1 MAGFNTHG
9 DDAALVRRIRKG
21 RHGAFK
27 ELLRRYRDICYRI
40 AWRQLHSRDEA
51 EDVVQTVFTRI
62 WSNPEAWNEERGASF
77 STWLYRV
84 TLNAAIDV
92 QRRNRHINEP
102 IDLHHDIRSN
112 TEEVSDGIYRDEQ
125 QQLVID
131 SIRKLPQN
139 QQHALN
145 LVYYQQL
152 SIKQAAEVLQ
162 TTPKAVESLLGRA
175 RVNLKQ
181 YLELET
187 RLDEAS

>member
-1 MAGFNTHG
+1 M
-9 DDAALVRRIRKG
+9 LVRHICKG
-21 RHGAFK
+21 RHSAFM
-27 ELLRRYRDICYRI
+27 ELVTRYQDICYRI
-40 AWRQLHSRDEA
+40 AWRQLHSREEA
-51 EDVVQTVFTRI
+51 EDVVQTVFTRL
-62 WSNPEAWNEERGASF
+62 WSNPRAWDETRGAAF

-92 QRRNRHINEP
+92 QRRNRHVTEP
-102 IDLHHDIRSN
+102 IENHHNIKSHSA
-112 TEEVSDGIYRDEQ
+112 EASDEIDRNKQ
-125 QQLVID
+125 QRLVID
-131 SIRKLPQN
+131 SIRSLPQN

-175 RVNLKQ
+175 RSNLKQ
-181 YLELET
+181 RLELEP